1 MQSLFFSDSGVLLR
15 AAPPPNLPSD
25 NFFPSFLRMTSFLPS
40 NVVYPSLNVNYPAL
54 HVVSPSLNIIHPS
67 FGTTFFPSHCPSSF
81 QPTPIDTRPRT
92 PRGSKFDDETMCKKI
107 THTKCTGKKSAGKNK
122 NNVDLMPKEK
132 SIDKSQVVPL
142 FEFFNARLCPH
153 VPEEVKFEDTFAHEF
168 GIWGIIYKGVSFS
181 LNLMFHVFG
190 SQKSM

>member
-1 MQSLFFSDSGVLLR
+1 MSSI
-15 AAPPPNLPSD
+15 
-25 NFFPSFLRMTSFLPS
+25 LPS

-107 THTKCTGKKSAGKNK
+107 THTKCTGKKSAGKNGIMTYCPRK
-122 NNVDLMPKEK
+122 NQLTRAKLYLCSNFSTQDCVPMYPK
-132 SIDKSQVVPL
+132 
-142 FEFFNARLCPH
+142 RLNSKIHLPM
-153 VPEEVKFEDTFAHEF
+153 
-168 GIWGIIYKGVSFS
+168 S
-181 LNLMFHVFG
+181 LVFG
-190 SQKSM
+190 E